1 MNKKLSEST
10 NRKKIWERLIIKVK
24 KFPFLNLLLFL
35 VTLLSTMLVGA
46 GLAGVEPEALLEK
59 PENILR
65 GIPFSLA
72 LMLILLSHEF
82 SHYFASRMHGV
93 KATLPYFIPFPNI
106 IGTLGAFIKM
116 KSPIITRSALID
128 IGASGPIVGFI
139 VSVVATI
146 IGLQMSE
153 VAQVPKTAGLLSFG
167 DSILFYYLYSLVIGV
182 IPPGQD
188 IILHPIAFAGWIG
201 LFVTSINLLPVGQL
215 DGGHIAYA
223 LGGEKVHKRTSMTV
237 FTVLLSLGV
246 IKFIIYGDYFP
257 VTSDVYEYADKYLW
271 EWWALWAVILS
282 FFGLRHPPVIYW
294 ETPLDPKR
302 GFVGWLT
309 FFIFIITFIPVPIR
323 VL

>member
-1 MNKKLSEST
+1 
-10 NRKKIWERLIIKVK
+10 
-24 KFPFLNLLLFL
+24 
-35 VTLLSTMLVGA
+35 MLVGA
-46 GLAGVEPEALLEK
+46 GLAGVEPTALFER
-59 PENILR
+59 PANIMK

-82 SHYFASRMHGV
+82 SHYFASKRHGV

-139 VSVVATI
+139 VSIIAAI

-153 VAQVPKTAGLLSFG
+153 VTQIPKTTGLFSFG
-167 DSILFYYLYSLVIGV
+167 DSILFYYLYTFVIGT

-215 DGGHIAYA
+215 DGGHITYA
-223 LGGEKVHKRTSMTV
+223 LGGEKTHKASSMTV
-237 FTVLLSLGV
+237 FIILLFFGL
-246 IKFIIYGDYFP
+246 IKFFI
-257 VTSDVYEYADKYLW
+257 YADFMHVSPGLRSFADNYLW
-271 EWWALWAVILS
+271 EWWAVWAVILS
-282 FFGLRHPPVIYW
+282 FFGLRHPPVLHW
-294 ETPLDPKR
+294 ESPLDPKR
-302 GFVGWLT
+302 RFIGMLT
-309 FFIFIITFIPVPIR
+309 FLIFIITFIPVPVR

>member
-1 MNKKLSEST
+1 M
-10 NRKKIWERLIIKVK
+10 K

-35 VTLLSTMLVGA
+35 VTVLSTMLVGA
-46 GLAGVEPEALLEK
+46 GLAGVEPIVLLER
-59 PENILR
+59 PVNIIK
-65 GIPFSLA
+65 GVPFSFA

-82 SHYFASRMHGV
+82 SHYFASKIHGV

-139 VSVVATI
+139 VSLIAAIV
-146 IGLQMSE
+146 GLQMSE
-153 VAQVPKTAGLLSFG
+153 VALVPKTNGLLSFG
-167 DSILFYYLYSLVIGV
+167 DSILFYSLYRLVIGI

-246 IKFIIYGDYFP
+246 TKFIIYGDFFP

-282 FFGLRHPPVIYW
+282 FFGLRHPPVIHW

-302 GFVGWLT
+302 KFIGWLT
-309 FFIFIITFIPVPIR
+309 FFIFIITFIPVPII